1 MKISKSFVYKYG
13 DAGKGVGIVI
23 DPYNEVDPSRKQGKR
38 EDEHIRDFISECK
51 KFCRL
56 HNAVV
61 WCVAHP
67 TKLPRES
74 DGSYSAPDSYSISG
88 SSHWSNMADCI
99 LTVHR
104 DFDEGTTSI
113 LTRKIREQDLYGQI
127 GEAKFTYDLK
137 TFRYKPYTIED
148 IYDF

>member
-1 MKISKSFVYKYG
+1 MLTG
-13 DAGKGVGIVI
+13 
-23 DPYNEVDPSRKQGKR
+23 SRGKR

-51 KFCRL
+51 KFCRM

-67 TKLPRES
+67 TKLPRETN
-74 DGSYSAPDSYSISG
+74 GGYSPPDSYSISG

-104 DFDEGTTSI
+104 DFDAGSTSI
-113 LTRKIREQDLYGQI
+113 LTRKIREQDLYGKI
-127 GEAKFTYDLK
+127 GEAKFQ
-137 TFRYKPYTIED
+137 
-148 IYDF
+148 YDFRTYNFRKYVDEFNDYDEWSR